1 MVSGLFSLGMALAYG
16 LYDMESKKMDK
27 FVNSGAAEK
36 ILDIILGMLDRP
48 ASVIFAINS
57 TVAEKLEYFR
67 SNYPAEWIYAN
78 AKVRRVGKS
87 VNVLGAIGLDAVKS
101 ALDEGR
107 RATLLIRHAERP
119 PLDPSDTSFGEMLPI
134 TEHGRMTAERFGA
147 ALAGI
152 VSPDLVKFYSSQTF
166 RTIQTACAMSKGL
179 GAASGGS
186 TSRHDVRVDDVLGG
200 DTPFFGP
207 LDERMALIAE
217 GRYMERLNEY
227 YRTGTQK
234 GYKPLGPATE
244 AMEHA
249 LDRLHR
255 GRSGLVVAVTHDINV
270 ASFLAGRGV
279 VVEYDNATWPHYLDA
294 AVLVEDCVGGVGYG
308 VLRHSQIP
316 RNDGA

>member
-1 MVSGLFSLGMALAYG
+1 VRNSCKTGKVLGLV
-16 LYDMESKKMDK
+16 DME
-27 FVNSGAAEK
+27 A
-36 ILDIILGMLDRP
+36 
-48 ASVIFAINS
+48 
-57 TVAEKLEYFR
+57 
-67 SNYPAEWIYAN
+67 
-78 AKVRRVGKS
+78 VR
-87 VNVLGAIGLDAVKS
+87 S
-101 ALDEGR
+101 ALGEGGR
-107 RATLLIRHAERP
+107 VTLLMRHAERP
-119 PLDPSDTSFGEMLPI
+119 PLDPSDTSFGETLPI
-134 TEHGRMTAERFGA
+134 TDHGRVTAERFGVT
-147 ALAGI
+147 LAD
-152 VSPDLVKFYSSQTF
+152 VATPDTVKFYASQTF
-166 RTIQTACAMSKGL
+166 RTIQTACAVSKGL
-179 GAASGGS
+179 GAVTGGS
-186 TSRHDVRVDDVLGG
+186 TSCHDVCVDDVLGG
-200 DTPFFGP
+200 DTPFFGA

-279 VVEYDNATWPHYLDA
+279 VAEYDNATWPHYLDA
-294 AVLVEDCVGGVGYG
+294 AVLVDDCAGGVGYG